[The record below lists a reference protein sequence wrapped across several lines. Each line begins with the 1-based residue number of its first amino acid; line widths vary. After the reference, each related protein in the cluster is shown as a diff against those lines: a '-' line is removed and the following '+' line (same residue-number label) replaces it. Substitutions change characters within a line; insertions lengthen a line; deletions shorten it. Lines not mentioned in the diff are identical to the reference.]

1 MSHDKPEKMSGK
13 DAERNLTA
21 LMLAE
26 LREQSALLTEFTARL
41 GSQIV
46 NNVLEV
52 ATRTFGD
59 DAYIG
64 MEFAVAAGA
73 IEVSNDS
80 EHDITVSSASPQSS
94 APTNGIGVYI
104 VPAASRRVV
113 NVASRTITL
122 YGTAAD
128 KVSYQVLTRGGLTS

>member
-1 MSHDKPEKMSGK
+1 VKDKPEELRGRN
-13 DAERNLTA
+13 AERNLTA

-26 LREQSALLTEFTARL
+26 IREQNALLTEFTARL

-52 ATRTFGD
+52 ATRTFPN
-59 DAYIG
+59 DAYLG
-64 MEFAVAAGA
+64 MQFSVAAGV

-80 EHDITVSSASPQSS
+80 EHDITVSSAAPQSS

-104 VPAASRRVV
+104 VPAGERRVV
-113 NVASRTITL
+113 NVASHNITL

-128 KVSYQVLTRGGLTS
+128 TVSYQVLTRGGLLS

>member
-1 MSHDKPEKMSGK
+1 MKDKPEEMRGRN
-13 DAERNLTA
+13 AERNLTA

-26 LREQSALLTEFTARL
+26 IREQNALLTEFTARL

-59 DAYIG
+59 DTYIG
-64 MEFAVAAGA
+64 MEFGVTAGA
-73 IEVSNDS
+73 IEVQNHDSSNAV
-80 EHDITVSSASPQSS
+80 TVSSTSPSSS

-104 VPAASRRVV
+104 VPAGERRTV

-122 YGTAAD
+122 YGTKD
-128 KVSYQVLTRGGLTS
+128 SKVSYQVLTRGGLTS